1 VRQSSVEPF
10 VTPGLGTWSE
20 WMPFPD
26 PRTGGILH
34 APFGPGCYDL
44 RLANSGQKVL
54 CGKGNNVAYRMTSLL
69 PAPLG
74 CGTRKNKDKRDFVLE
89 HLSSIEYRT
98 IALAPSK
105 EAKEVEDELRASGGY
120 LFPT

>member
-1 VRQSSVEPF
+1 MNDQAAP
-10 VTPGLGTWSE
+10 PLGTWSE

-44 RLANSGQKVL
+44 RLADGEQKVL
-54 CGKGNNVAYRMTSLL
+54 YGKGDNVAYRMSSLL

-74 CGTRKNKDKRDFVLE
+74 TGTRKNAKKRQFVLE
-89 HLSSIEYRT
+89 YLRSIEYRT
-98 IALAPSK
+98 IAFATSE
-105 EAKEVEDELRASGGY
+105 EAEQCERELRANGGY
-120 LFPT
+120 RFPT